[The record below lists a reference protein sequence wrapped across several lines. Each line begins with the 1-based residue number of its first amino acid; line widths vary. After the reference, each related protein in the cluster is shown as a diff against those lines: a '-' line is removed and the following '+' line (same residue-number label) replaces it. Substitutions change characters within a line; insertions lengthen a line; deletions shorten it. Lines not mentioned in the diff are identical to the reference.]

1 MAGQDGD
8 STSRGR
14 TLAEKL
20 NYLFSMVT
28 PEDKDREYSVREA
41 AARMRELGT
50 DISPSHLSELRRGI
64 KANPTLRTLKGLAD
78 FFQIPV
84 TYFFDDGSVADE
96 VAAELEL
103 RVAMRD
109 AAVRDVAFRITGLP
123 EQHRAAIYRLLTGVV
138 HEYGYPTAGDGS
150 PSATDRAAESPAEPP
165 QDADDDSGRDG
176 P

>member
-1 MAGQDGD
+1 MAEQDGD
-8 STSRGR
+8 STSGER

-28 PEDKDREYSVREA
+28 PENKEREYSVREA

-50 DISPSHLSELRRGI
+50 DMSPSHLSELRRGI
-64 KANPTLRTLKGLAD
+64 KTNPTMRVLQGLAD
-78 FFQIPV
+78 FFQVPV
-84 TYFFDDGSVADE
+84 TYFFNDGAVADE

-138 HEYGYPTAGDGS
+138 HEYGDAGAGQAPSEHVEGPVDGGD
-150 PSATDRAAESPAEPP
+150 PDQATERNGD
-165 QDADDDSGRDG
+165 
-176 P
+176 